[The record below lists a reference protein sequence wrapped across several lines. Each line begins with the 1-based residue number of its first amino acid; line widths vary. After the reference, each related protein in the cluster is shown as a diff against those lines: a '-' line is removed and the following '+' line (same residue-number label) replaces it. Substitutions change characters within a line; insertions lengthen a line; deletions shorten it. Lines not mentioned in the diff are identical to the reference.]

1 MLWVQF
7 PTPVID
13 TLTRQA
19 ASCHSLTLRSLAV
32 HTLHSSAM
40 ALQRALVSTTVLLLA
55 LFSSECWGRNEEE
68 RLIHYLF
75 KVRGYNKELRPVETQ
90 QDAVDVYLALTLSNL
105 ISLKEVDETLLTNVW
120 IDHWTDYRLS
130 WNSSEFDGIEMLRLP
145 PSMVWLPEIVLE
157 NNNDAQ
163 FQVAYYSN
171 VLVGNTGLCYWLPP
185 AIFRSSC
192 SINVNYFPFD
202 WQNCTLKFTSL
213 TYNAKEIRML
223 LKEEEEEDKT
233 SKWTVEWIIIDPA
246 SFTENG
252 EWEIIHR
259 PAKRN
264 TYKHIPMESNKHQD
278 ITFYLVIKRKPLF
291 YIVNIIIP
299 CVLISFLASLVYY
312 LPADSGEKMTLSI
325 SVLLA
330 QSVFLLLISQRLPET
345 SLSVPLIVKYLM
357 FIMVLVTVVVLNCVV
372 VLNLHFR
379 TPSTHVMTEWTKR
392 IFLERLPRILRMS
405 HPADAEPQ
413 WDGALPRRSSSVG
426 YIAKAEE
433 YYTVKSRSELMFEKQ
448 SVRHG
453 LRTRTTPAAVVNPQT
468 DGDLTDQLY
477 AEIKPAVDGANYII
491 KHMRNK
497 NDYNEEKDNWS
508 GIARTVDRLCL
519 FLVTP
524 VMTLGTII
532 IFLMGI
538 CNHPPPLPFQG
549 DKHDYREE
557 NPRLL

>member
-1 MLWVQF
+1 MKL
-7 PTPVID
+7 
-13 TLTRQA
+13 LL
-19 ASCHSLTLRSLAV
+19 SE
-32 HTLHSSAM
+32 
-40 ALQRALVSTTVLLLA
+40 ALVTVVLLA
-55 LFSSECWGRNEEE
+55 LFSPGCWGRNEEE

-75 KVRGYNKELRPVETQ
+75 KEKGYNKELRPVLRQ
-90 QDAVDVYLALTLSNL
+90 QDAVDVYLACTLSNL
-105 ISLKEVDETLLTNVW
+105 ISLKEKDETLLTNVW
-120 IDHWTDYRLS
+120 MDHTWTDYRLS
-130 WNSSEFDGIEMLRLP
+130 WNVTEFDGIEMLRLP
-145 PSMVWLPEIVLE
+145 SRMVWLPEVVLE

-163 FQVAYYSN
+163 FDVAYYSN
-171 VLVGNTGLCYWLPP
+171 VLVDPSGLCYWLPP

-202 WQNCTLKFTSL
+202 WQNCSLKFVSL
-213 TYNAKEIRML
+213 TYNAKEIRLL
-223 LKEEEEEDKT
+223 LKEETDDETKFT
-233 SKWTVEWIIIDPA
+233 YTVEWIIIDPEG
-246 SFTENG
+246 FTENG

-259 PAKRN
+259 PAKKN

-345 SLSVPLIVKYLM
+345 SMSVPLIVKYLM

-379 TPSTHVMTEWTKR
+379 TPSTHVMSEWTKKF
-392 IFLERLPRILRMS
+392 FLERLPRLLRMS
-405 HPADAEPQ
+405 RPEEAEPY

-426 YIAKAEE
+426 YIASAEE
-433 YYTVKSRSELMFEKQ
+433 YYSVKSRSDLMFERQ

-453 LRTRTTPAAVVNPQT
+453 LTARPTHAAIVKPQE
-468 DGDLTDQLY
+468 DGGVTDQLY
-477 AEIKPAVDGANYII
+477 GEIKPAVDGANYII

-538 CNHPPPLPFQG
+538 CNHPPHLPFKG
-549 DKHDYREE
+549 DPHNYREE
-557 NPRLL
+557 NARLV

>member
-1 MLWVQF
+1 HSG
-7 PTPVID
+7 PV
-13 TLTRQA
+13 
-19 ASCHSLTLRSLAV
+19 CCPV
-32 HTLHSSAM
+32 C
-40 ALQRALVSTTVLLLA
+40 VC
-55 LFSSECWGRNEEE
+55 CWGRNEEE
-68 RLIHYLF
+68 RLINYLI
-75 KVRGYNKELRPVETQ
+75 KEKGYNKELRPVERQ
-90 QDAVDVYLALTLSNL
+90 QDVVDVYLALTLSNL

-120 IDHWTDYRLS
+120 IEHTWTDYRLS
-130 WNSSEFDGIEMLRLP
+130 WNTTEFDGIEVLRLP
-145 PSMVWLPEIVLE
+145 PNMVWLPEIVLE

-171 VLVGNTGLCYWLPP
+171 VLVDSTGLCYWLPP

-223 LKEEEEEDKT
+223 LKEDADET
-233 SKWTVEWIIIDPA
+233 NKWTVEWIIIDPA

-264 TYKHIPMESNKHQD
+264 TYKHVPMESNKHQD
-278 ITFYLVIKRKPLF
+278 ITFYLTIKRKPLF

-345 SLSVPLIVKYLM
+345 SMSVPLIVKYLM

-379 TPSTHVMTEWTKR
+379 TPSTHVMSDWTKKF
-392 IFLERLPRILRMS
+392 FLERLPRLLRMS
-405 HPADAEPQ
+405 RPAEAEPY
-413 WDGALPRRSSSVG
+413 WDGVLPRRSSSVG
-426 YIAKAEE
+426 YIASAEE
-433 YYTVKSRSELMFEKQ
+433 YYSVKSRSELMFEKQ
-448 SVRHG
+448 SERHG
-453 LRTRTTPAAVVNPQT
+453 LMTRTTHALSPNPSQKINNE
-468 DGDLTDQLY
+468 LEQ
-477 AEIKPAVDGANYII
+477 IKPAVDGANYII

-524 VMTLGTII
+524 VMTFGTII

-538 CNHPPPLPFQG
+538 CNHPPHLPFKG
-549 DKHDYREE
+549 DPHDYREE

>member
-1 MLWVQF
+1 AC
-7 PTPVID
+7 PVK
-13 TLTRQA
+13 
-19 ASCHSLTLRSLAV
+19 
-32 HTLHSSAM
+32 
-40 ALQRALVSTTVLLLA
+40 
-55 LFSSECWGRNEEE
+55 ECWGRNEEE
-68 RLIHYLF
+68 RLIKYLF
-75 KVRGYNKELRPVETQ
+75 KEKGYKKDLRPVERQ
-90 QDAVDVYLALTLSNL
+90 QDVVDVYLSLTLSNL

-120 IDHWTDYRLS
+120 IEHMWTDYRLS
-130 WNSSEFDGIEMLRLP
+130 WNSSEFDGISVLRLP
-145 PSMVWLPEIVLE
+145 SDMLWLPQIVLE

-163 FQVAYYSN
+163 FEVALYCN
-171 VLVGNTGLCYWLPP
+171 VLVYDSGFCSWQPP

-202 WQNCTLKFTSL
+202 WQNCTLKFVSL
-213 TYNAKEIRML
+213 TYNAKEVRIL
-223 LKEEEEEDKT
+223 LKEDEEETE
-233 SKWTVEWIIIDPA
+233 KWTVEWIVIDPQ

-252 EWEIIHR
+252 EWEIIHL

-264 TYKHIPMESNKHQD
+264 THKHIPMESNKHQD
-278 ITFYLVIKRKPLF
+278 VTFYLIIKRKPLF

-299 CVLISFLASLVYY
+299 CVLISFLAALVYY

-345 SLSVPLIVKYLM
+345 SMSVPLIVKYLM

-379 TPSTHVMTEWTKR
+379 TPSTHVMSEWTKR
-392 IFLERLPRILRMS
+392 TFLERLPRILRMS
-405 HPADAEPQ
+405 RPEEAEPL

-426 YIAKAEE
+426 YIAAADE
-433 YYTVKSRSELMFEKQ
+433 YYSVKSRSELMFEKQ
-448 SVRHG
+448 SGRHG
-453 LRTRTTPAAVVNPQT
+453 LTARPTHAAVVKPQD
-468 DGDLTDQLY
+468 DGGVTDQLY
-477 AEIKPAVDGANYII
+477 AEMKPAVDGANYII

-524 VMTLGTII
+524 VMMFGTVI

-538 CNHPPPLPFQG
+538 CNHPPHLPFSG
-549 DKHDYREE
+549 DPHDYTEANR
-557 NPRLL
+557 RLL

>member
-1 MLWVQF
+1 MKLQ
-7 PTPVID
+7 P
-13 TLTRQA
+13 A
-19 ASCHSLTLRSLAV
+19 ALSAV
-32 HTLHSSAM
+32 F
-40 ALQRALVSTTVLLLA
+40 LLA
-55 LFSSECWGRNEEE
+55 LLSSECWGRNEEE
-68 RLIHYLF
+68 RLINYLI
-75 KVRGYNKELRPVETQ
+75 KERGYNKELRPVERQ

-120 IDHWTDYRLS
+120 IDHTWTDYRLS
-130 WNSSEFDGIEMLRLP
+130 WNVSEFDGIEMLRLP
-145 PSMVWLPEIVLE
+145 TSMVWLPEIVLE

-171 VLVGNTGLCYWLPP
+171 VLVDSDGLCYWLPP

-223 LKEEEEEDKT
+223 LKEEYSEDL
-233 SKWTVEWIIIDPA
+233 SEKWTVEWIIIDPA

-345 SLSVPLIVKYLM
+345 SMSVPLIVKYLM

-379 TPSTHVMTEWTKR
+379 TPSTHVMSEWTKKF
-392 IFLERLPRILRMS
+392 FLERLPRILRMS
-405 HPADAEPQ
+405 RPAEEEPH

-426 YIAKAEE
+426 YIASAEE
-433 YYTVKSRSELMFEKQ
+433 YYSVKSRSELMFERQ

-453 LRTRTTPAAVVNPQT
+453 LTARATHAAIVKPQE
-468 DGDLTDQLY
+468 DGGVTDQLF
-477 AEIKPAVDGANYII
+477 AEIKPALDGANYII

-524 VMTLGTII
+524 VMTFGTII

-538 CNHPPPLPFQG
+538 CNHPPHLPFKG
-549 DKHDYREE
+549 DPYDYREE

>member
-1 MLWVQF
+1 MK
-7 PTPVID
+7 
-13 TLTRQA
+13 
-19 ASCHSLTLRSLAV
+19 
-32 HTLHSSAM
+32 
-40 ALQRALVSTTVLLLA
+40 LQHAPLLSVLLLT
-55 LFSSECWGRNEEE
+55 LLSNDCCCRNEEE
-68 RLIHYLF
+68 RVINYLM
-75 KVRGYNKELRPVETQ
+75 KERGYNKELRPVERQ

-120 IDHWTDYRLS
+120 IEHAWIDYRLS
-130 WNSSEFDGIEMLRLP
+130 WNTSEFDGVNMLRLP
-145 PSMVWLPEIVLE
+145 SNMVWLPEIVLE

-171 VLVGNTGLCYWLPP
+171 VLVTHTGDCYWLPP
-185 AIFRSSC
+185 AIFSSSC
-192 SINVNYFPFD
+192 SISVQYFPFD

-223 LKEEEEEDKT
+223 LWEKT
-233 SKWTVEWIIIDPA
+233 DENSTYTVEWIIIDPA
-246 SFTENG
+246 GFTENG

-264 TYKHIPMESNKHQD
+264 TYRHIPMESNKHQD
-278 ITFYLVIKRKPLF
+278 ITFYLIIKRKPLF
-291 YIVNIIIP
+291 YIVNVIIP

-345 SLSVPLIVKYLM
+345 SMSIPLIVKYLM

-379 TPSTHVMTEWTKR
+379 TPSTHTMSEWTKQF
-392 IFLERLPRILRMS
+392 FLERLPRLLRMS
-405 HPADAEPQ
+405 HPVDEEFH

-426 YIAKAEE
+426 YIASAEE
-433 YYTVKSRSELMFEKQ
+433 YYSIKSRSELMFEKQ
-448 SVRHG
+448 SERHG
-453 LRTRTTPAAVVNPQT
+453 LQRRATPTAMKPKE
-468 DGDLTDQLY
+468 DGGETDQLY

-491 KHMRNK
+491 QHLRNK
-497 NDYNEEKDNWS
+497 NDYNQEKDNWS

-524 VMTLGTII
+524 VMIFGTII
-532 IFLMGI
+532 IFLMGL
-538 CNHPPPLPFQG
+538 CNHPPHLPFSG
-549 DKHDYREE
+549 DPHDYREE

>member
-1 MLWVQF
+1 
-7 PTPVID
+7 
-13 TLTRQA
+13 
-19 ASCHSLTLRSLAV
+19 
-32 HTLHSSAM
+32 M
-40 ALQRALVSTTVLLLA
+40 ADSVLVGQT
-55 LFSSECWGRNEEE
+55 
-68 RLIHYLF
+68 
-75 KVRGYNKELRPVETQ
+75 
-90 QDAVDVYLALTLSNL
+90 
-105 ISLKEVDETLLTNVW
+105 
-120 IDHWTDYRLS
+120 WTDYRLK
-130 WNSSEFDGIEMLRLP
+130 WNVSEFDGIMELRLP
-145 PSMVWLPEIVLE
+145 SSMVWLPEIVLE

-163 FQVAYYSN
+163 FKVAYYSN
-171 VLVGNTGLCYWLPP
+171 VVVKYTGLCYWLPP

-223 LKEEEEEDKT
+223 LKVEDDVKT
-233 SKWTVEWIIIDPA
+233 EWIIIDPA
-246 SFTENG
+246 SWTENG
-252 EWEIIHR
+252 EWEVIHR

-264 TYKHIPMESNKHQD
+264 AYKHIPMESNKHQD
-278 ITFYLVIKRKPLF
+278 ITFYLIIKRKPLF

-345 SLSVPLIVKYLM
+345 SISVPLIVKYLM

-379 TPSTHVMTEWTKR
+379 SPSTHVMSEWTKR
-392 IFLERLPRILRMS
+392 FFLERLPRLLLMS
-405 HPADAEPQ
+405 RPAETEPY
-413 WDGALPRRSSSVG
+413 WDGSLQRRSSSAG
-426 YIAKAEE
+426 YIASAEE
-433 YYTVKSRSELMFEKQ
+433 YYSVKSRSDLMFEKQ
-448 SVRHG
+448 SGRHG
-453 LRTRTTPAAVVNPQT
+453 LAARPAHAAVKKLQEDSGGVT
-468 DGDLTDQLY
+468 EQLY
-477 AEIKPAVDGANYII
+477 GEIKPAVDGANYII

-519 FLVTP
+519 FLITP

-538 CNHPPPLPFQG
+538 YNHPPPLPFAG
-549 DKHDYREE
+549 DPYDYRED
-557 NPRLL
+557 NPRPL

>member
-1 MLWVQF
+1 MK
-7 PTPVID
+7 
-13 TLTRQA
+13 
-19 ASCHSLTLRSLAV
+19 
-32 HTLHSSAM
+32 
-40 ALQRALVSTTVLLLA
+40 LQRATVFLVLLLT
-55 LFSSECWGRNEEE
+55 LLSECWCRNEEE
-68 RLIHYLF
+68 RVINYLM
-75 KVRGYNKELRPVETQ
+75 KERGYNKELRPVERQ

-120 IDHWTDYRLS
+120 IEHAWIDYRLS
-130 WNSSEFDGIEMLRLP
+130 WNATEFDGVDILRLP
-145 PSMVWLPEIVLE
+145 SNMVWLPEIVLE

-163 FQVAYYSN
+163 FQVAYYCN
-171 VLVGNTGLCYWLPP
+171 VLVKSTGDCYWLPP
-185 AIFRSSC
+185 AIFSSSC
-192 SINVNYFPFD
+192 SISVQYFPFD

-223 LKEEEEEDKT
+223 LWEKDDENST
-233 SKWTVEWIIIDPA
+233 HTVEWVIIDPA
-246 SFTENG
+246 GFTENG

-278 ITFYLVIKRKPLF
+278 ITFYLIIKRKPLF

-345 SLSVPLIVKYLM
+345 SMSIPLIVKYLM

-379 TPSTHVMTEWTKR
+379 TPSTHVMSAWTKQF
-392 IFLERLPRILRMS
+392 FLDRLPRLLRMS
-405 HPADAEPQ
+405 HPAEEELP

-426 YIAKAEE
+426 YIASAEE
-433 YYTVKSRSELMFEKQ
+433 YYSIKSRSELMFEKQ
-448 SVRHG
+448 SERHG
-453 LRTRTTPAAVVNPQT
+453 LMKRVTHAATVKPT
-468 DGDLTDQLY
+468 EDGGVTDQLY
-477 AEIKPAVDGANYII
+477 AEIKPAVDGANFII

-497 NDYNEEKDNWS
+497 NDYNEV
-508 GIARTVDRLCL
+508 A
-519 FLVTP
+519 
-524 VMTLGTII
+524 VM
-532 IFLMGI
+532 FVFSM
-538 CNHPPPLPFQG
+538 
-549 DKHDYREE
+549 
-557 NPRLL
+557 

>member
-1 MLWVQF
+1 MKLQ
-7 PTPVID
+7 PAAL
-13 TLTRQA
+13 LT
-19 ASCHSLTLRSLAV
+19 V
-32 HTLHSSAM
+32 F
-40 ALQRALVSTTVLLLA
+40 LLA
-55 LFSSECWGRNEEE
+55 LLSPGCWSRNEEE
-68 RLIHYLF
+68 RLINYLF
-75 KVRGYNKELRPVETQ
+75 KEKGYNKELRPVERQ
-90 QDAVDVYLALTLSNL
+90 QDVVDVYLALTLSNL

-120 IDHWTDYRLS
+120 IDHTWIDYRLA
-130 WNSSEFDGIEMLRLP
+130 WNVTEFDGIEGLRLP
-145 PSMVWLPEIVLE
+145 SSMVWLPEIVLE
-157 NNNDAQ
+157 NNNDAK
-163 FQVAYYSN
+163 FEVAYYSN
-171 VLVGNTGLCYWLPP
+171 VLVFPDGGIYWLPP

-202 WQNCTLKFTSL
+202 WQNCSLKFVSL
-213 TYNAKEIRML
+213 TYNAKEIQMK
-223 LKEEEEEDKT
+223 LKEEADPETEILH
-233 SKWTVEWIIIDPA
+233 TVEWIVIDPE

-259 PAKRN
+259 PARKN

-278 ITFYLVIKRKPLF
+278 ITFYLIIKRKPLF

-345 SLSVPLIVKYLM
+345 SMSVPLIVKYLM

-379 TPSTHVMTEWTKR
+379 TPSTHVMSEWTKTF
-392 IFLERLPRILRMS
+392 FLERLPRLLRMS
-405 HPADAEPQ
+405 RPEEAEPY

-426 YIAKAEE
+426 YIASAEE
-433 YYTVKSRSELMFEKQ
+433 YYSVKSRSDLMFEKQ
-448 SVRHG
+448 SERHG
-453 LRTRTTPAAVVNPQT
+453 LMARPTHAAIVKPQE
-468 DGDLTDQLY
+468 DGGVTDQLY
-477 AEIKPAVDGANYII
+477 SEIKPAVDGANYII

-524 VMTLGTII
+524 VMTFGTII

-538 CNHPPPLPFQG
+538 CNHPPHLPFQG
-549 DKHDYREE
+549 DPYDYKEE
-557 NPRLL
+557 NARLL

>member
-1 MLWVQF
+1 MKKQCLKCVY
-7 PTPVID
+7 
-13 TLTRQA
+13 
-19 ASCHSLTLRSLAV
+19 
-32 HTLHSSAM
+32 
-40 ALQRALVSTTVLLLA
+40 VS
-55 LFSSECWGRNEEE
+55 EGRCRNEEE
-68 RLIHYLF
+68 RLINYLF
-75 KVRGYNKELRPVETQ
+75 KERGYNKELRPVERQ
-90 QDAVDVYLALTLSNL
+90 QETVDVYLALTLSNL

-120 IDHWTDYRLS
+120 IDHTWYDYRLS
-130 WNSSEFDGIEMLRLP
+130 WNQTEFDGIEVLRLP
-145 PSMVWLPEIVLE
+145 SSMLWLPEIVLE

-163 FQVAYYSN
+163 FQVAYYCN
-171 VLVGNTGLCYWLPP
+171 VLVYADGLCYWLPP
-185 AIFRSSC
+185 AIFCSSC

-213 TYNAKEIRML
+213 TYNAKEVRML
-223 LKEEEEEDKT
+223 N
-233 SKWTVEWIIIDPA
+233 WTVEWIVIDPA

-278 ITFYLVIKRKPLF
+278 ITFYLIIKRKPLF

-312 LPADSGEKMTLSI
+312 LPADSGEKMTLSS

-330 QSVFLLLISQRLPET
+330 QSVFLLLISQQLPET
-345 SLSVPLIVKYLM
+345 SMSVPLIVKYLM

-379 TPSTHVMTEWTKR
+379 TPSTHVMTEWTKKF
-392 IFLERLPRILRMS
+392 FLERLPRILRMS
-405 HPADAEPQ
+405 RPAEAEPY

-426 YIAKAEE
+426 YIATAEE
-433 YYTVKSRSELMFEKQ
+433 YYSVKSRSELMFEKQ
-448 SVRHG
+448 SERHG
-453 LRTRTTPAAVVNPQT
+453 LAKRTTHAAVVKPQE
-468 DGDLTDQLY
+468 DGGVTDQLY

-519 FLVTP
+519 FLITP
-524 VMTLGTII
+524 LMTVGTII

-538 CNHPPPLPFQG
+538 CNHPPHLPFKG
-549 DKHDYREE
+549 DPHDYSEE
-557 NPRLL
+557 SQRLL

>member
-1 MLWVQF
+1 ME
-7 PTPVID
+7 
-13 TLTRQA
+13 
-19 ASCHSLTLRSLAV
+19 
-32 HTLHSSAM
+32 
-40 ALQRALVSTTVLLLA
+40 LQRAALVALLLLT
-55 LFSSECWGRNEEE
+55 LFSSECLCRNEEE
-68 RLIHYLF
+68 RLINHLF
-75 KVRGYNKELRPVETQ
+75 VEKGYNKELRPVKKQ
-90 QDAVDVYLALTLSNL
+90 QEVVDVYLALTLSNL

-120 IDHWTDYRLS
+120 IDHTWTDYRLS
-130 WNSSEFDGIEMLRLP
+130 WNASEFDGIEMLRLP

-171 VLVGNTGLCYWLPP
+171 VLVDPSGLCYWLPP

-213 TYNAKEIRML
+213 TYNAKEIKML
-223 LKEEEEEDKT
+223 LKKDGNET
-233 SKWTVEWIIIDPA
+233 HTHTVEWIIIDPA

-264 TYKHIPMESNKHQD
+264 SYKHIPMESNKHQD

-345 SLSVPLIVKYLM
+345 SMSVPLIVKYLM
-357 FIMVLVTVVVLNCVV
+357 FIMVLVTIVVLNCVV

-379 TPSTHVMTEWTKR
+379 TPSTHVMSEWTKKF
-392 IFLERLPRILRMS
+392 FLERLPRILHMAQ
-405 HPADAEPQ
+405 PADDEPA

-426 YIAKAEE
+426 YIAAAEE
-433 YYTVKSRSELMFEKQ
+433 YYSIKSRSELMFERQ
-448 SVRHG
+448 SERHG
-453 LRTRTTPAAVVNPQT
+453 LSKRPTPASVLKPVES
-468 DGDLTDQLY
+468 DGAMDQLY
-477 AEIKPAVDGANYII
+477 GEMKPAVDGANYIVQ
-491 KHMRNK
+491 HMRDK

-519 FLVTP
+519 FLITP
-524 VMTLGTII
+524 VMTFGTVI

-538 CNHPPPLPFQG
+538 CNHPPRLPFQG
-549 DKHDYREE
+549 DPHDYSED
-557 NPRLL
+557 NLRLLE

>member
-1 MLWVQF
+1 MEPQSSSTE
-7 PTPVID
+7 PRSSSTEP
-13 TLTRQA
+13 RSSCA
-19 ASCHSLTLRSLAV
+19 APRPPARG
-32 HTLHSSAM
+32 
-40 ALQRALVSTTVLLLA
+40 RALLLA
-55 LFSSECWGRNEEE
+55 LLLALLPSEVLCRNEEE
-68 RLIHYLF
+68 RLIHYLI
-75 KVRGYNKELRPVETQ
+75 KERGYIKELRPVEKQ
-90 QDAVDVYLALTLSNL
+90 QDAVDVFLALTLSNL

-120 IDHWTDYRLS
+120 IEHTWTDYRLS
-130 WNSSEFDGIEMLRLP
+130 WNVTEFDGIDMLRLP
-145 PSMVWLPEIVLE
+145 TNMVWLPEIVLE

-171 VLVGNTGLCYWLPP
+171 VLVGSDGGCIWLPP

-192 SINVNYFPFD
+192 SINVNFFPFD

-223 LKEEEEEDKT
+223 LKEDGNDEE
-233 SKWTVEWIIIDPA
+233 KWTVEWIIIDPA

-252 EWEIIHR
+252 EWEINHR

-345 SLSVPLIVKYLM
+345 SMSVPLIVKYLM
-357 FIMVLVTVVVLNCVV
+357 FNMVLVTVVVLNCVV

-379 TPSTHVMTEWTKR
+379 TPSTHVMSDWTKKF
-392 IFLERLPRILRMS
+392 FLERLPRLLRMS
-405 HPADAEPQ
+405 RPSEEEPA

-426 YIAKAEE
+426 YIASAEE
-433 YYTVKSRSELMFEKQ
+433 YYSVKSRSELMFEKQ
-448 SVRHG
+448 SERHG
-453 LRTRTTPAAVVNPQT
+453 LTARATHAAVVKPKEE
-468 DGDLTDQLY
+468 GGVTDQLY
-477 AEIKPAVDGANYII
+477 GEMKPAVDGANYII
-491 KHMRNK
+491 KHSRNK

-524 VMTLGTII
+524 VMTFGTII

-538 CNHPPPLPFQG
+538 CNTPPHLPFQG
-549 DKHDYREE
+549 DSHDYKEE
-557 NPRLL
+557 NYRLL

>member
-1 MLWVQF
+1 MK
-7 PTPVID
+7 P
-13 TLTRQA
+13 RHA
-19 ASCHSLTLRSLAV
+19 AAAAAAV
-32 HTLHSSAM
+32 F
-40 ALQRALVSTTVLLLA
+40 
-55 LFSSECWGRNEEE
+55 LFSLLWPACWCRNEEE
-68 RLIHYLF
+68 RLINFLF
-75 KVRGYNKELRPVETQ
+75 KERAYNKELRPVQRQ

-120 IDHWTDYRLS
+120 IEHTWTDYRLT
-130 WNSSEFDGIEMLRLP
+130 WNTTEFDGIDMLRLP
-145 PSMVWLPEIVLE
+145 SSMVWLPEIVLE

-171 VLVGNTGLCYWLPP
+171 VLVNNEGLCYWLPP

-223 LKEEEEEDKT
+223 LKEESDDE

-246 SFTENG
+246 GWTENG
-252 EWEIIHR
+252 EWEVIHR

-264 TYKHIPMESNKHQD
+264 TYRHIPMESNKHQD
-278 ITFYLVIKRKPLF
+278 ITFYLIIKRKPLF

-345 SLSVPLIVKYLM
+345 SMSVPLIVKYLM

-379 TPSTHVMTEWTKR
+379 TPSTHVMSEWTKR
-392 IFLERLPRILRMS
+392 FFLERLPRILRMS
-405 HPADAEPQ
+405 RPSETEPY
-413 WDGALPRRSSSVG
+413 WDGALPRRSSSAG
-426 YIAKAEE
+426 YIASAEE
-433 YYTVKSRSELMFEKQ
+433 YYSVKSRSDLMFERQ

-453 LRTRTTPAAVVNPQT
+453 LTARPTHAAVKKLQEEGGVT
-468 DGDLTDQLY
+468 EQLY
-477 AEIKPAVDGANYII
+477 GEIKPAVDGANYII

-532 IFLMGI
+532 IFLMGLY
-538 CNHPPPLPFQG
+538 NHPPPLPFAG
-549 DKHDYREE
+549 DSYNYREE
-557 NPRLL
+557 NPRLM

>member
-1 MLWVQF
+1 E
-7 PTPVID
+7 I
-13 TLTRQA
+13 
-19 ASCHSLTLRSLAV
+19 SG
-32 HTLHSSAM
+32 
-40 ALQRALVSTTVLLLA
+40 
-55 LFSSECWGRNEEE
+55 CWCRNEEE
-68 RLIHYLF
+68 RLIHHLF
-75 KVRGYNKELRPVETQ
+75 KERGYNKELRPVERH
-90 QDAVDVYLALTLSNL
+90 QDAVDVQLALTLSNL

-120 IDHWTDYRLS
+120 IEHTWTDYRLS
-130 WNSSEFDGIEMLRLP
+130 WNSTEFDGISILRLP
-145 PSMVWLPEIVLE
+145 SSMVWLPEIVLE

-163 FQVAYYSN
+163 FNVAYYCN
-171 VLVGNTGLCYWLPP
+171 VLVDSTGFCFWLPP

-192 SINVNYFPFD
+192 SISVKYFPFD

-213 TYNAKEIRML
+213 TYNAKEIRLL
-223 LKEEEEEDKT
+223 LKEDIVNETKC
-233 SKWTVEWIIIDPA
+233 TVEWIVIDPA

-278 ITFYLVIKRKPLF
+278 ITFYLVIRRKPLF
-291 YIVNIIIP
+291 YVVNIIIP

-345 SLSVPLIVKYLM
+345 STSVPLIVKYLM
-357 FIMVLVTVVVLNCVV
+357 FIMVVVTVVVLNCVV

-379 TPSTHVMTEWTKR
+379 TPSTHVMSEWTKQL
-392 IFLERLPRILRMS
+392 FLERLPRILRMS
-405 HPADAEPQ
+405 RPAEAEPY

-426 YIAKAEE
+426 YIASAEE
-433 YYTVKSRSELMFEKQ
+433 YYSVKSRSELMFEKQ
-448 SVRHG
+448 SGRHG
-453 LRTRTTPAAVVNPQT
+453 LVTRVTHA
-468 DGDLTDQLY
+468 LY

-524 VMTLGTII
+524 VMTFGTVI
-532 IFLMGI
+532 IFLTGI
-538 CNHPPPLPFQG
+538 CNQPPHLPFKG
-549 DKHDYREE
+549 DPHDYREE

>member
-1 MLWVQF
+1 ME
-7 PTPVID
+7 
-13 TLTRQA
+13 
-19 ASCHSLTLRSLAV
+19 
-32 HTLHSSAM
+32 
-40 ALQRALVSTTVLLLA
+40 LQRAALATLFLLTL
-55 LFSSECWGRNEEE
+55 LSSECNGRNEEE
-68 RLIHYLF
+68 RVIEYVF
-75 KVRGYNKELRPVETQ
+75 KEMGYNKELRPVEKQ
-90 QDAVDVYLALTLSNL
+90 QDVVDVNLALTLSNL

-120 IDHWTDYRLS
+120 LEITWTDYRLT
-130 WNSSEFDGIEMLRLP
+130 WNSTEFGGIEILRLP

-163 FQVAYYSN
+163 FEVAYYSN
-171 VLVGNTGLCYWLPP
+171 VLVYENGFCYWLPP

-192 SINVNYFPFD
+192 SINVRYFPFD

-223 LKEEEEEDKT
+223 LKEEYAGEVANY
-233 SKWTVEWIIIDPA
+233 TVEWVVIDPA

-252 EWEIIHR
+252 EWEIVHR

-264 TYKHIPMESNKHQD
+264 IYKHIPMDSNKHQD
-278 ITFYLVIKRKPLF
+278 ITFYLIIKRKPLF

-299 CVLISFLASLVYY
+299 CVLISFLACLVYY

-345 SLSVPLIVKYLM
+345 SMSVPLIVKYLM

-392 IFLERLPRILRMS
+392 FFLERLPRLLLMS
-405 HPADAEPQ
+405 HPAEAEPA

-426 YIAKAEE
+426 YIAKADE

-448 SVRHG
+448 SERHG
-453 LRTRTTPAAVVNPQT
+453 FTTRVTHAALVKPQD
-468 DGDLTDQLY
+468 DGGVTDQLY
-477 AEIKPAVDGANYII
+477 SEMKPAVDGANYII

-497 NDYNEEKDNWS
+497 NEYNEEKDNWS

-519 FLVTP
+519 FLITP
-524 VMTLGTII
+524 VMIFGTII
-532 IFLMGI
+532 IFLMGA
-538 CNHPPPLPFQG
+538 CNSPPRLPFEG
-549 DKHDYREE
+549 DPHDYME
-557 NPRLL
+557 NHARLL